1 MDKLSKVSKI
11 NRTSQRSM
19 IRFWAWFALM
29 LVLNGCLPG
38 PRYTRPA
45 TVVDTSSA
53 FIRSAALREAGIDA
67 HAEPELSRWWEG
79 FADPVTVQLV
89 ELALENNLDIVQA
102 AGRVMEA
109 QALLDSAGGRRL
121 PEVTYGGSA
130 TRRVS
135 PIDLLGGSRGHI
147 DTTQHGQNLPVRWQL
162 DLFGRLRRGQRAAY
176 ADFLAAE
183 AQHEETW
190 HSLIAE
196 VVRTRIR
203 IATLWEQ
210 LSLTR
215 ETIVD
220 RERTLRIVERR
231 YRLGI
236 TTALDYRLARQNLA
250 EARAQAPDFVRQIA
264 TTQHA
269 LDVLLNQQPGSEP
282 LPGLQHP
289 LDPDLKPVPVG
300 LPVALLDRRP
310 DLRALARRVEAE
322 TERVGVAVSALFPDV
337 TLNGS
342 LGLSSASAGNLFTP
356 GSWGGL
362 MAYTAAVTL
371 FSGGQLRAAVR
382 AQEARQ
388 QVVAAEYAEAAVNAL
403 REVED
408 ALITERTSLQRLAEL
423 HISFAEVQA
432 AERLARARFTQGLAP
447 LVTLLETQRRRRSTE
462 LALPSAKGVLW
473 NARVSLFLALGGDW
487 RII

>member
-1 MDKLSKVSKI
+1 MKTLSISKA
-11 NRTSQRSM
+11 RLLGG
-19 IRFWAWFALM
+19 FALIF
-29 LVLNGCLPG
+29 LLNGCLPG

-45 TVVDTSSA
+45 TVADTA
-53 FIRSAALREAGIDA
+53 TTFVRSTALQEAGIDA
-67 HAEPELSRWWEG
+67 QAEPRLSRWWER

-102 AGRVMEA
+102 AARVLEA
-109 QALLDSAGGRRL
+109 RALSDSAAGRRR
-121 PEVTYGGSA
+121 PVVTYRGSA

-135 PIDLLGGSRGHI
+135 PIDLPGAGRAHI
-147 DTTQHGQNLPVRWQL
+147 DTTQHRQDMPVRWQL
-162 DLFGRLRRGQRAAY
+162 DLFGGLRRGQRAAY

-183 AQHEETW
+183 AQHQATL

-196 VVRTRIR
+196 VVRTRIT
-203 IATLWEQ
+203 IATRWEQ

-236 TTALDYRLARQNLA
+236 TTPLDYRLARQNLA
-250 EARAQAPDFVRQIA
+250 EARAQEPEFIRQIA

-282 LPGLQHP
+282 LPGLQQP
-289 LDPDLKPVPVG
+289 LNPNLKPVPVG

-342 LGLSSASAGNLFTP
+342 VGLSATSGGLLFTP
-356 GSWGGL
+356 ESWAGL
-362 MAYTAAVTL
+362 MAYNAAMTL
-371 FSGGQLRAAVR
+371 YAGGQLRAAVR

-388 QVVAAEYAEAAVNAL
+388 QIVAAEYAEAAVNAL

-423 HISFAEVQA
+423 HIGFAEVQA
-432 AERLARARFTQGLAP
+432 AERLARARFSQGLEP

-462 LALPSAKGVLW
+462 QALPSAKGMLW

>member
-1 MDKLSKVSKI
+1 MNKLSKVSKR
-11 NRTSQRSM
+11 NQRSQ
-19 IRFWAWFALM
+19 IRFWIYFALT
-29 LVLNGCLPG
+29 LVLSGCLPG
-38 PRYTRPA
+38 PRYTRPP
-45 TVVDTSSA
+45 TVADTAPA

-67 HAEPELSRWWEG
+67 DAEPELSRWWER

-102 AGRVMEA
+102 AGRVLEA

-135 PIDLLGGSRGHI
+135 PIDLPGGSRSHI

-183 AQHEETW
+183 DQHEATL

-236 TTALDYRLARQNLA
+236 STALDYRLARQNLA
-250 EARAQAPDFVRQIA
+250 EARAQTPDFVRQIA

-289 LDPDLKPVPVG
+289 LKPDLKPVPVG

-342 LGLSSASAGNLFTP
+342 LGLSAASSATLFTA

-362 MAYTAAVTL
+362 MAYDAALTL
-371 FSGGQLRAAVR
+371 FSSGQLRAAVR

-408 ALITERTSLQRLAEL
+408 ALVTERTSLQRLAEL

-432 AERLARARFTQGLAP
+432 AERLARARFTQGLEP

-462 LALPSAKGVLW
+462 QALPSAKGILW

-487 RII
+487 RVI

>member
-1 MDKLSKVSKI
+1 MNNVCMKLDMKLI
-11 NRTSQRSM
+11 LL
-19 IRFWAWFALM
+19 ILPLALTI
-29 LVLNGCLPG
+29 LLSACLPG
-38 PRYTRPA
+38 PRYTRPPSVA
-45 TVVDTSSA
+45 DTAPSFVHA
-53 FIRSAALREAGIDA
+53 AALAEAGIDA
-67 HAEPELSRWWEG
+67 NAEPRLSRWWEQ

-89 ELALENNLDIVQA
+89 ELALENNLDVVQA
-102 AGRVMEA
+102 EARMLEA
-109 QALLDSAGGRRL
+109 QALLDSAFGRRL

-135 PIDLLGGSRGHI
+135 PIEVPGGGRSHI
-147 DTTQHGQNLPVRWQL
+147 DTTQHGQTLPVRWQL

-183 AQHEETW
+183 AQRKATLHA
-190 HSLIAE
+190 LIAE
-196 VVRTRIR
+196 VVRVRIS

-236 TTALDYRLARQNLA
+236 TTPLDYRLARQNLA
-250 EARAQAPDFVRQIA
+250 EARAQEPDLVRQIA

-269 LDVLLNQQPGSEP
+269 LDVLLNRQPGSEP
-282 LPGLQHP
+282 PPGLQRP
-289 LDPDLKPVPVG
+289 LDPDLAPIPVG
-300 LPVALLDRRP
+300 LPVGLLDRRP
-310 DLRALARRVEAE
+310 DLQALARRVEAE
-322 TERVGVAVSALFPDV
+322 TERVGVAVATLYPDV

-342 LGLSSASAGNLFTP
+342 IGLSALSAGNLFTP
-356 GSWGGL
+356 ESWAGS
-362 MAYTAAVTL
+362 MAYNAAATL
-371 FSGGQLRAAVR
+371 FAGGQLRAAVR

-388 QVVAAEYAEAAVNAL
+388 QIAAAEYAEAVVNAL

-423 HISFAEVQA
+423 QISFAEIQA
-432 AERLARARFTQGLAP
+432 AERLARARFSQGLEP

-462 LALPSAKGVLW
+462 QGLPLAKGSLW

-487 RII
+487 RIA